1 MSRFTRN
8 HSKGP
13 VQGQDQASDNRALPM
28 DAAPAFRH
36 VAMKLA
42 GSHDGMRCPRVTV
55 GQR

>member
-55 GQR
+55 GLR